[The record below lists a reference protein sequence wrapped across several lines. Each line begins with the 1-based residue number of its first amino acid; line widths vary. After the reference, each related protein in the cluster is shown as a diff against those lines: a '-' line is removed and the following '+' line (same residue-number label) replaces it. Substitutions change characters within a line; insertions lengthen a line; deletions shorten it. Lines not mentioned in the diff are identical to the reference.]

1 MGTLSSYWAAHQGPN
16 ADMEERSSF
25 LFPPS
30 ILSLRVG
37 DEQRI
42 QGQLTSV
49 AYLLER
55 LWRKSRGCRDS
66 SALLPTFWR
75 NCKERAEDAGTAQLC
90 CLPFR
95 ETVKKLWHCFA
106 AGNMWD
112 ATACNH
118 CMHHLLA
125 RRGLQQQS
133 PFLIFLS
140 TVQRGALAM
149 HIGSNKVQ
157 WIGQLWG
164 AVIQRDTAGK
174 QRLKLGSE
182 FLQFLLAWVS
192 SYIHW

>member
-66 SALLPTFWR
+66 SALLPIFWR

-112 ATACNH
+112 ATVKVWLHAPSPGKERTAATESFSNISEHSSEGGPGYAHWQHQSTMDWPTLRSCYPKRH
-118 CMHHLLA
+118 SWEAETEA
-125 RRGLQQQS
+125 R
-133 PFLIFLS
+133 
-140 TVQRGALAM
+140 
-149 HIGSNKVQ
+149 Q
-157 WIGQLWG
+157 WISAISVG
-164 AVIQRDTAGK
+164 
-174 QRLKLGSE
+174 LG
-182 FLQFLLAWVS
+182 L
-192 SYIHW
+192 